1 MPGTV
6 GSGGNILYSWLVGPI
21 LTPSSVP
28 ANTTVEQ
35 SFNIGGLL
43 LIDNVSVNCQMAQ
56 NPGIG
61 IANCRVSAP
70 GVLQIGFS
78 NSTAAA
84 ITPAMGQY
92 QLCICRPESSPLPT
106 TAA

>member
-1 MPGTV
+1 MPGTI

-21 LTPSSVP
+21 LTPAAVA
-28 ANTTVEQ
+28 ANTTNEQ
-35 SFNIGGLL
+35 SFSIPGLL
-43 LIDNVSVNCQMAQ
+43 TIDNVSVNCQLPQ

-78 NSTAAA
+78 NSTAG
-84 ITPAMGQY
+84 ILTPASGQY
-92 QLCICRPESSPLPT
+92 QLCICRPEANPLPL

>member
-1 MPGTV
+1 MPGTI

-21 LTPSSVP
+21 LTPTSVP

-35 SFNIGGLL
+35 SFLIPGLQL
-43 LIDNVSVNCQMAQ
+43 VDNVSVNCQLAQ

-61 IANCRVSAP
+61 IANCRVSSA

-84 ITPAMGQY
+84 ITPAAGQY
-92 QLCICRPESSPLPT
+92 QLCICRPEANPLPIN
-106 TAA
+106 AI